1 MVQIGSYLRG
11 GRAPSFGASGGQME
25 PTDGGK
31 WSGGTLVASVT
42 RAKRYEGKGEER
54 RKKGPRAGGLNCLSY
69 VNRSGVTQSRHLLW
83 RECWPHIAR

>member
-1 MVQIGSYLRG
+1 
-11 GRAPSFGASGGQME
+11 ME

-54 RKKGPRAGGLNCLSY
+54 RKKG
-69 VNRSGVTQSRHLLW
+69 SRGRFKLPESRQPVERDSVAPPAL
-83 RECWPHIAR
+83 A